1 MEFDFLVFGNSIN
14 KGVKVRGIS
23 SPEDAAREALL
34 HVERETGRPCST
46 VVLVPGNRPLDELAQ
61 LTMADLLRPGMVLQV
76 FQFDE

>member
-34 HVERETGRPCST
+34 RVERETGRPCST
-46 VVLVPGNRPLDELAQ
+46 VVLVPGNRPLNELAR
-61 LTMADLLRPGMVLQV
+61 LTMADLLKPGMVLQV